1 MASIS
6 YFSHFRKLLKTLQST
21 LNKVERNHPLT
32 DELGDPPPV
41 ATGKRSLQAV
51 YPACMVK
58 AANKAETP
66 FVQLLYA

>member
-6 YFSHFRKLLKTLQST
+6 YFSHFRKLLKTLHRA
-21 LNKVERNHPLT
+21 LNKVETEYPLT

-41 ATGKRSLQAV
+41 ATGKRSVQAV

-58 AANKAETP
+58 AANKAGTA
-66 FVQLLYA
+66 FGQLLYA